1 MSSLP
6 APPDSDDASGFR
18 PVVVAATYNNA
29 ATMIGILERIERSG
43 YDLIVVNDGA
53 TDDTPKLLAEWRDRA
68 PAVAVHV
75 VTHEVNR
82 GKAAALHTG
91 FAQARARGYTH
102 AVTMDTDG
110 QLEPEEIP
118 RMVAAAE
125 RLPRALVL
133 GRRSEKVPGL
143 PRSNLV
149 GWYTSGLGLW
159 LEIGVVV
166 NDSQCGLRVYPL
178 ELFDVVRCWAGRFG
192 FEAEIIARAVWAG
205 CPIAQVPAT
214 CHYPPRG
221 EHVSHLKPWRDGA
234 KGFFMHW
241 GLALRR
247 LVPWPEPKLSEVR
260 ASHPEPQAL
269 ACAAPRT
276 DHAQPHASGT
286 QHGQA
291 SLTMP
296 PTQLD
301 VRAPKR
307 GRDAWLQWCNPLSL
321 VRQIRSSRLEQLI
334 ASAAFAHGVFMAFM
348 PLGWFVF
355 LVVAYGS
362 RRLHHNLWA
371 AWIGACLTLAPVG
384 PALTKAAVTVGHLLT
399 HASLPDFT
407 IAMPGVAP
415 VTTVFAAFPVSWC
428 VGGVLL
434 GTVAH
439 WLTISILMLA
449 FRWIPVGQDHPLPR

>member
-1 MSSLP
+1 MASPP
-6 APPDSDDASGFR
+6 APSDADDVSGFR
-18 PVVVAATYNNA
+18 PVVVAPTYNNA
-29 ATMIGILERIERSG
+29 ATVISILERVERAG
-43 YDLIVVNDGA
+43 CDVIVVNDGA
-53 TDDTPKLLAEWRDRA
+53 TDETPKLLAEWRDRSHD
-68 PAVAVHV
+68 VVVHV

-82 GKAAALHTG
+82 GKAAALQTA
-91 FAQARARGYTH
+91 FAQTRARGYTH
-102 AVTMDTDG
+102 AVTIDTDG

-125 RLPRALVL
+125 RVPRALVL
-133 GRRSEKVPGL
+133 GRRSERVPGL

-205 CPIAQVPAT
+205 CPIIQEPAT

-247 LVPWPEPKLSEVR
+247 LVPWPEPKLPEPR
-260 ASHPEPQAL
+260 AS
-269 ACAAPRT
+269 ACAVPGDVA
-276 DHAQPHASGT
+276 
-286 QHGQA
+286 
-291 SLTMP
+291 
-296 PTQLD
+296 LD
-301 VRAPKR
+301 VREPKH
-307 GRDAWLQWCNPLSL
+307 GQNAWLQWCDPLSL
-321 VRQIRSSRLEQLI
+321 VRQVRSSRLEQLI
-334 ASAAFAHGVFMAFM
+334 ASGAFAHGVFMAFV
-348 PLGWFVF
+348 PFGWLVF
-355 LVVAYGS
+355 LVVAYAS
-362 RRLHHNLWA
+362 KRLHHNLWA
-371 AWIGACLTLAPVG
+371 AWIGSCLTLAPVG
-384 PALTKAAVTVGHLLT
+384 PVLTKAAVTVGHLLT

-407 IAMPGVAP
+407 LATPGVAP
-415 VTTVFAAFPVSWC
+415 VATVFAAFPVSWC

-439 WLTISILMLA
+439 WVTISILMLA
-449 FRWIPVGQDHPLPR
+449 FRRIPVRNSS